1 MAPKEFHLG
10 NCFLFDFGFPEKNTY
25 FIFSPLSASSIDL
38 NGAHITMLPNPS
50 HLEAVNPV
58 AMGKARARHMSKNT
72 GDYGDSTTGEKVL
85 CVLVHG
91 DAALSGQGINQ
102 ESLMLSYLP
111 HFNVG
116 GTLHLVVNNQVG
128 FTTPA
133 ERGKS
138 SRYSSDLAKLINAP
152 VFHVNGDDPEAMFI
166 ATKLALEYKQKF
178 AKEVFVELHCYRR
191 WGHNEL
197 DDPTFTN
204 PKLYGQVHAR

>member
-10 NCFLFDFGFPEKNTY
+10 NCFLFDFGFPEKKL
-25 FIFSPLSASSIDL
+25 ISFSLHFSASSIDL

>member
-1 MAPKEFHLG
+1 MVK
-10 NCFLFDFGFPEKNTY
+10 KNTAKV
-25 FIFSPLSASSIDL
+25 FQFRKLFSKKLFFFAASSIDL

-72 GDYGDSTTGEKVL
+72 GDYGDSGTTGEKVL

-166 ATKLALEYKQKF
+166 ATKLAMEYQQKF

>member
-1 MAPKEFHLG
+1 MHL
-10 NCFLFDFGFPEKNTY
+10 KNFIYEIVFYLTLA
-25 FIFSPLSASSIDL
+25 FRKKTSLIFSLHFSASSIDL

-152 VFHVNGDDPEAMFI
+152 VFHVNGDDPEALFI